1 MSPPRSTSSPSS
13 SRTNFEILSP
23 LFMQGLIWQSS
34 DERLTSTLHFS
45 GGPQKVSGPERR
57 MTPVELSV
65 LLAAITALIFLS
77 ALFSGLET
85 ALFSLRPHQLRRLEQ
100 NHPALP
106 NFFQLFRDK
115 PRRILNGLLLGDGLV
130 KVPLVVLCLILLWRG
145 PVAGYLPQWLAAI
158 AIFAIVVLFCDLI
171 PKLIALAAPYRLSA
185 VGAFTLQQS
194 VHLLDRVGRTL
205 EKMSTAI
212 VDLLTPRDLGP
223 RARLSD
229 EELET
234 LVEIGEEEGTLH
246 EAEGEVIQ
254 EIIKMGDKTAKDC
267 MTPRVDTF
275 ALSDDLTNDEAITQL
290 KEKRFRRVPVYADTP
305 EHIVGIIDVK
315 LFLLDSSEHYT
326 ETLLAPSFVP
336 ETMRALDLLK
346 LFLTHPQSLAIVVDE
361 FGGTEGIITMSDI
374 VEEILGDAPPS
385 RGDVDLYIEPLE
397 DGKFLVSGHAR
408 LDDLRD
414 HLGFELEAD
423 GIDTIG
429 GLVFNRLGYLPQ
441 AGAKVE
447 LSRLTVTVRCTS
459 RKRIEELLLEK
470 TTCLEDQTNA
480 GTAAA

>member
-1 MSPPRSTSSPSS
+1 
-13 SRTNFEILSP
+13 
-23 LFMQGLIWQSS
+23 
-34 DERLTSTLHFS
+34 
-45 GGPQKVSGPERR
+45 
-57 MTPVELSV
+57 MTPVALGIV
-65 LLAAITALIFLS
+65 LVAIAALIFVS

-100 NHPALP
+100 NHPGLV
-106 NFFQLFRDK
+106 NFVQLFRDK
-115 PRRILNGLLLGDGLV
+115 PRRVLNVLLLGDGLV
-130 KVPLVVLCLILLWRG
+130 KVPLVVLCLFLLWRG
-145 PVAGYLPQWLAAI
+145 PLAGHLPQWVAAI
-158 AIFAIVVLFCDLI
+158 LIFAIVVLLCDLV
-171 PKLIALAAPYRLSA
+171 PKLIALAAPYRLST
-185 VGAFTLQQS
+185 VGAFVLQAS
-194 VHLLDRVGRTL
+194 VGLLDRVGRIL
-205 EKMSTAI
+205 ESVSTAI
-212 VDLLTPRDLGP
+212 VDLLTPQRLRT

-246 EAEGEVIQ
+246 QAEGEMIQ

-267 MTPRVDTF
+267 MTPRVETF
-275 ALSDDLTNDEAITQL
+275 ALADDLTNEQAIAQL
-290 KEKRFRRVPVYADTP
+290 KEKRYRRVPVYADTP
-305 EHIVGIIDVK
+305 DNVVGIIDVK

-326 ETLLAPSFVP
+326 ESLLAPSFVP

-374 VEEILGDAPPS
+374 VEEILSGAAPP
-385 RGDVDLYIEPLE
+385 RGEVDLYIEPLE

-408 LDDLRD
+408 LDDLHD

-441 AGAKVE
+441 AGAKIE
-447 LSRLTVTVRCTS
+447 LPRLAITVRRTS

-470 TTCLEDQTNA
+470 TTCLEDQPDA